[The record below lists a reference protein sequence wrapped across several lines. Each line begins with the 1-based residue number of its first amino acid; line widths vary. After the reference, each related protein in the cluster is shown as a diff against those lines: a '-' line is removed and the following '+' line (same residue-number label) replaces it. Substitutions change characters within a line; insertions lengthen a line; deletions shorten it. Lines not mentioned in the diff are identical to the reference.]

1 MVKYILK
8 LTKYSLP
15 DAIQKQVKENELK
28 EKNKAKEEEQNKLKN
43 IEDQL
48 LNDPNNKYLLEEKER
63 IVNNINQI
71 NNSIVNIKSELYN
84 STANFYNSNINN
96 LTAQIND
103 ISSLI
108 KDNSKFSTDI
118 TKKVSDILAN
128 QIKPDDIFNP
138 ANFEDLLTDFI
149 NKANLSNK
157 EDAKIILDS
166 IKELKE
172 LKESD
177 NSQEVIENKIKDMW
191 NDLKD
196 ELKNIVSE
204 DKIKEII
211 SDYSDKI
218 DDISKIRDNLINSI
232 FKDEKE
238 ISSGQ
243 VSEYI
248 YKIGLLSEIYDIS
261 KSLFENKYLTN
272 LNSKT
277 NMKHIVGLAADDF
290 KFLINN
296 LRKWFLD
303 DSSDLFKDEYKIDY
317 NNPSLLLSEMNPRN
331 LFKYSFIKEI
341 NSEDIKKSLK
351 LINNIKDF
359 ITTNILNKYIVS
371 KNEIDKNDTSLN
383 EIDKNKESSQEK
395 VNAGLNSTSYSNEE
409 KNLFEQSEK
418 QIKLLKQIIRNQH
431 QIIRSLMFN
440 NMKNSYKGIDLID
453 NYEEFS
459 GKFNVEKYNPNM
471 SITEFKKLF
480 MKNK

>member
-15 DAIQKQVKENELK
+15 DAIQKQIKENELK
-28 EKNKAKEEEQNKLKN
+28 EKNKNKKEEQEKLKN

-48 LNDPNNKYLLEEKER
+48 LNDPDNKDLLEEKER
-63 IVNNINQI
+63 IINNINQI
-71 NNSIVNIKSELYN
+71 NNSIINIKSDLYN

-96 LTAQIND
+96 LTTQIND
-103 ISSLI
+103 ISTLI
-108 KDNSKFSTDI
+108 ENNSKFSSDI
-118 TKKVSDILAN
+118 IKKVSEILTN
-128 QIKPDDIFNP
+128 QINVNNIFDTD
-138 ANFEDLLTDFI
+138 NFKDFLERIKNNADL
-149 NKANLSNK
+149 ANK
-157 EDAKIILDS
+157 EDMKIILDS
-166 IKELKE
+166 IEEIKK

-191 NDLKD
+191 KDLKD
-196 ELKNIVSE
+196 DLKNIISE

-243 VSEYI
+243 ISEYI

-261 KSLFENKYLTN
+261 KSLFENKYLTK
-272 LNSKT
+272 LNPKS

-303 DSSDLFKDEYKIDY
+303 ETSDLLKEEYKIDY
-317 NNPSLLLSEMNPRN
+317 NNPSLLLFEMNPRN

-359 ITTNILNKYIVS
+359 TTTNVLNKYIVS
-371 KNEIDKNDTSLN
+371 KNEIKSSQETPVNENIKN
-383 EIDKNKESSQEK
+383 EIESSQETP
-395 VNAGLNSTSYSNEE
+395 VNENIKNDISAGLNENT
-409 KNLFEQSEK
+409 KNSSL
-418 QIKLLKQIIRNQH
+418 QIKLLKQIIRNQY
-431 QIIRSLMFN
+431 QIIRCLMFN
-440 NMKNSYKGIDLID
+440 NMKNSYKD
-453 NYEEFS
+453 EEFS

-471 SITEFKKLF
+471 TISEFKKLF